1 MNKARQVVLIAGA
14 SSGIGYH
21 TALHLHRQGLRVY
34 GTSRKPA
41 RRIAEEG
48 RPYPFRLVE
57 MDVNDDG
64 SVNSAIADI
73 VRFESRLDVVINSAG
88 YGLAGALEDTSVEE
102 AKGQFETNFFGVLR
116 VCKAALPIMR
126 RQSRGYIV
134 NVGSIGGVLGIPFQ
148 SMYSAS
154 KFALE
159 GMSEALRMEVEPY
172 GIRVVLI
179 QPGNYHTGFTANRVT
194 AIKSDHASE
203 YYDIFARSLSV
214 MEKDELDAPEPEE
227 VARVIDRA
235 ISSDSPRLR
244 HVVDPSI
251 ARFAPILKRVL
262 PYSIVEAALKHVFK
276 LS

>member
-1 MNKARQVVLIAGA
+1 
-14 SSGIGYH
+14 
-21 TALHLHRQGLRVY
+21 
-34 GTSRKPA
+34 
-41 RRIAEEG
+41 
-48 RPYPFRLVE
+48 